1 MCLARHGVARRE
13 PPAAQRAA
21 AWQAHAKAAC
31 GLVSS
36 FCRAGPVSRRTEQD
50 LEVWYNAADGLT
62 GPSGKRHG
70 AATDEPVCGAA
81 AAAAAMALSCL
92 PQHSWPNVFY
102 LLISDW
108 REAVTSVLRRS
119 GPTPA
124 SRRALSVELDL
135 ITASSGG
142 GVPQHQWITG
152 EGSYPGCAI
161 RR

>member
-21 AWQAHAKAAC
+21 AWRAHAKAAC

-70 AATDEPVCGAA
+70 AATDEPV
-81 AAAAAMALSCL
+81 L
-92 PQHSWPNVFY
+92 W
-102 LLISDW
+102 
-108 REAVTSVLRRS
+108 
-119 GPTPA
+119 
-124 SRRALSVELDL
+124 
-135 ITASSGG
+135 SSGG
-142 GVPQHQWITG
+142 GGGDGFELFAAAQLAQHVLFID
-152 EGSYPGCAI
+152 I
-161 RR
+161 